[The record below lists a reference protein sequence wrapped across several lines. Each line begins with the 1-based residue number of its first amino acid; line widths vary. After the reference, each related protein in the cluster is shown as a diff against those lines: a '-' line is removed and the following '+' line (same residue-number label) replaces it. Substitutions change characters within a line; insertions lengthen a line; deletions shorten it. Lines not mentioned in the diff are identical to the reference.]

1 MGDVVADM
9 SMSLDGFST
18 GPNDSPENPLGEGGD
33 RLHEWMSGLGDW
45 GERHDLTGPHAEVF
59 RASRGHVGAAVMGR
73 PVFDKGVEPWGGGD
87 PPFHVPVFVV
97 THRAREPLVK
107 QGGTTYTFVTDGI
120 ASALAQAQA
129 AAGDKDVLL
138 GGGADIVRQFI
149 HAGLLDELQLHL
161 VPVLLGGGIRLFDQM
176 GPEPVELGSMRVI
189 DATGVTHLRFR
200 VMK

>member
-1 MGDVVADM
+1 MGKVIADM
-9 SMSLDGFST
+9 SISLDGFST
-18 GPNDSPENPLGEGGD
+18 GPNDGPENPLGEGGD

-59 RASRGHVGAAVMGR
+59 RESRAHVGAAVMGR
-73 PVFDKGVEPWGGGD
+73 RVFDNGVEPWGEN

-97 THRAREPLVK
+97 THKAREILVK
-107 QGGTTYTFVTDGI
+107 EGGTTYTFVTDGI

-129 AAGDKDVLL
+129 AAGDKDVVL

-149 HAGLLDELQLHL
+149 KAGLLDELQLHL
-161 VPVLLGGGIRLFDQM
+161 VPVLLGDGIRLFDQTST
-176 GPEPVELGSMRVI
+176 EHIELDYMRVI
-189 DATGVTHLRFR
+189 EAPGVTHLRFR

>member
-1 MGDVVADM
+1 MGKVIADM

-18 GPNDSPENPLGEGGD
+18 GPNDGPGNPLGEGGD
-33 RLHEWMSGLGDW
+33 RLHEWMAGLGDW

-59 RASRGHVGAAVMGR
+59 RASRAHVGAAVMGR
-73 PVFDKGVEPWGGGD
+73 RVFDNGVQPWGDD

-97 THRAREPLVK
+97 THQAREPLVK

-120 ASALAQAQA
+120 ERALVQAQA

-138 GGGADIVRQFI
+138 GGGAAIVRQFLK
-149 HAGLLDELQLHL
+149 AGLLDELQLHL
-161 VPVLLGGGIRLFDQM
+161 VPVLLGGGIRLFDRM
-176 GPEPVELGSMRVI
+176 GPEHIELDRVRVL
-189 DATGVTHLRFR
+189 DAPGVTHLRFR